1 MVYQLKRSVYACA
14 IVFLMLS
21 CSKESVEVPFSY
33 ERNIYVKSVINDSII
48 GNFMFDT
55 GAWGLYFDSLYN
67 KRPSLGYNYYFAQ
80 NSESGGNL
88 KLKFAVNAI
97 SFIPEYFRP
106 IQTKPSFGKQ
116 CDGIVGWD
124 LFKDHVLEVD
134 YINSKLKITNANDFE
149 IDKSY
154 TKIPLIFNNNSFYV
168 NLDIAVTDRLTVS
181 GKYLFDLGY
190 GGSIYF
196 TGETV
201 NKYQID
207 SIGNKKV
214 EFGVDWGTLER
225 RKSVGFVLR
234 GKRIKI
240 ENFELIEP
248 TLECSKDVTGVLS
261 GGEYVGLLGNRALDH
276 FDVVID
282 FVNKELYLRPNANY
296 TKRMKFKSIGVGFV
310 DRTDICE
317 GFIVNSIYLNS
328 EADKAGVRSGDIIT
342 HFDGKSVKMNSAKM
356 IKDFYENVGK
366 DVLITFL
373 REDSVFKLN
382 LKVKEQL

>member
-1 MVYQLKRSVYACA
+1 MVYQLRKSVYACL
-14 IVFLMLS
+14 IVLLMLS
-21 CSKESVEVPFSY
+21 CSKESIEIPFNY
-33 ERNIYVKSVINDSII
+33 ERNIYVKSIINDSIN

-55 GAWGLYFDSLYN
+55 GAWGLFFDSLFN
-67 KRPSLGYNYYFAQ
+67 KRPSLGYNYYYAQ
-80 NSESGGNL
+80 NSESGENL

-97 SFIPEYFRP
+97 SFTPECFRP
-106 IQTKPSFGKQ
+106 IQTKSSFGKQ

-124 LFKDHVLEVD
+124 LLKDQVLEVD
-134 YINSKLKITNANDFE
+134 YINSKLRITKANDFE
-149 IDKSY
+149 IDTSY
-154 TKIPLIFNNNSFYV
+154 TKIPLIFNNNAFYV
-168 NLDIAVTDRLTVS
+168 NLDVAVTDRLTVR

-201 NKYQID
+201 KKYQID
-207 SIGNKKV
+207 SIRNKKV

-234 GKRIKI
+234 GKNIKI

-282 FVNKELYLRPNANY
+282 FVNKELYLRPNADY
-296 TKRMKFKSIGVGFV
+296 KKRMKFRSMGVGFI
-310 DRTDICE
+310 DRTDICD

-328 EADKAGVRSGDIIT
+328 DADKAGVKSGDIIT
-342 HFDGKSVKMNSAKM
+342 HFDGKSVKLNSEKM

-366 DVLITFL
+366 DVLITL
-373 REDSVFKLN
+373 SRKDSVFKLT